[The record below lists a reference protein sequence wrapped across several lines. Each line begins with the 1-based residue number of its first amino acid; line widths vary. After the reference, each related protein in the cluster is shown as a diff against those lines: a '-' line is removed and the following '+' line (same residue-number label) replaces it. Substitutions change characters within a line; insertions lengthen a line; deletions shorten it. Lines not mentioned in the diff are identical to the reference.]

1 MRRPA
6 ITTSLLAA
14 AFAATTVHAETPA
27 DVEATTATG
36 SGTVPPE
43 YVTTLP
49 GWVQQRRAELGI
61 TEGTDISPPARPV
74 PPTPPS
80 QLERAGEF
88 KAPMRPTLET
98 PDWVSAQR
106 AEMQPPAPPQ
116 APERP
121 AVPARPEADSTP
133 ERPTMEAPTWLTE
146 QRTQM
151 PPPVAPQPP
160 ERPQVPARPAM
171 TAQPEMPARAEAP
184 MRPTM
189 EPPAWVTERRTRMQP
204 PVAPQPPER
213 PQVPARPEM
222 TAQPEI
228 PARAE
233 TPPRPTMEPPA
244 WVTEM
249 RPTAPL
255 PRPAA
260 PPRPAP
266 VDQAMDMPEA
276 PATPRPPVSMPAVP
290 HPAPVGRGYRPGGGM
305 PYGGWGYPG
314 YNNWGPWGNGW
325 GNNSW
330 FPFGSGWSPWGSGW
344 NDGYGSG
351 WGDGYGRTWGD
362 GYGDAAGD
370 LDFDFAMRG
379 RANMDMRGYGYGDG
393 YGLTRGYGYGRS
405 GYGPYAYYPAPP
417 PAQPAPA
424 APSGPAD
431 GDNDGVADGTDLCPD
446 TAAGTPVDA
455 LGCSEAARIVLRGVN
470 FKTDSDELTDESLAI
485 LDGVASTLSAHPQ
498 IKVMV
503 AGHTDSDGEDAYNK
517 DLSQRRAQSVV
528 NYLADNGVDRD
539 NLIAMG
545 YGEER
550 PVADNDTAEGKAQNR
565 RVELNRL

>member
-1 MRRPA
+1 M
-6 ITTSLLAA
+6 
-14 AFAATTVHAETPA
+14 
-27 DVEATTATG
+27 
-36 SGTVPPE
+36 
-43 YVTTLP
+43 
-49 GWVQQRRAELGI
+49 
-61 TEGTDISPPARPV
+61 
-74 PPTPPS
+74 
-80 QLERAGEF
+80 
-88 KAPMRPTLET
+88 
-98 PDWVSAQR
+98 
-106 AEMQPPAPPQ
+106 
-116 APERP
+116 
-121 AVPARPEADSTP
+121 P
-133 ERPTMEAPTWLTE
+133 ERPTMEAPPWLTE
-146 QRTQM
+146 QRPRMQA
-151 PPPVAPQPP
+151 PAAPQAPERPLVPARPEMTTRPEMPARAEAPPRPTMEVPAWVTEQRPRMQAPAAPQAP
-160 ERPQVPARPAM
+160 ERPQVPARPGM
-171 TAQPEMPARAEAP
+171 TATPQMPASAEVP
-184 MRPTM
+184 TRPTM
-189 EPPAWVTERRTRMQP
+189 ET
-204 PVAPQPPER
+204 
-213 PQVPARPEM
+213 
-222 TAQPEI
+222 
-228 PARAE
+228 
-233 TPPRPTMEPPA
+233 PA

-249 RPTAPL
+249 RPTP
-255 PRPAA
+255 PAA
-260 PPRPAP
+260 PAAP
-266 VDQAMDMPEA
+266 VDRAMRMPEMPTA
-276 PATPRPPVSMPAVP
+276 PPLPESTPAVQYP
-290 HPAPVGRGYRPGGGM
+290 VPAGPGYRPWGGV

-330 FPFGSGWSPWGSGW
+330 FPFGSGWGSGWSPWGSGW

-379 RANMDMRGYGYGDG
+379 RANMDMRGYGDG
-393 YGLTRGYGYGRS
+393 YGLTRGYGHS
-405 GYGPYAYYPAPP
+405 AYGPYAYYPAPP
-417 PAQPAPA
+417 PVQPAPA

-431 GDNDGVADGTDLCPD
+431 GDSDGVADGTDLCPD

-498 IKVMV
+498 IRVMV

-528 NYLADNGVDRD
+528 NYLADNGVKRD